1 MGEEMGIERIYWGM
15 EGIKCLAASREFCVS
30 LLEGMSLLVED
41 SKSEFT
47 AGRFIHVLTTGRWS
61 YRKGRKYFF

>member
-1 MGEEMGIERIYWGM
+1 MGGIE
-15 EGIKCLAASREFCVS
+15 CPAARGRFCVL

-47 AGRFIHVLTTGRWS
+47 AGRFIHVLTAGRCS